1 MRKALFAL
9 FLLAAGMPAS
19 AQDGKGQVILTP
31 MAGVNVSWM
40 APNQPYKETSAK
52 VGVVA
57 GVEAEYMVSD
67 RLGVSLGALYS
78 QLGRKKEGWL
88 HKSLTEKIDYLNIPL
103 MVNYHVWKGLTLKAG
118 IQPSLRLNSK
128 WDGEEYIY
136 RVDRPDIEEGVLYY
150 ESPDISEYLQDDAT
164 YGYKGKYFNDNTNGV
179 VIGIPVGVAYE
190 YKGFVLDARFVLSL
204 TDTYKDITKE
214 YIQDGKNIQRG
225 YYLNEKSKNR
235 NFQITLGYRFRL

>member
-1 MRKALFAL
+1 MKKALFAL

-19 AQDGKGQVILTP
+19 AQDGKGQVVLTP

-40 APNQPYKETSAK
+40 APNLPSDESSAK
-52 VGVVA
+52 VGLVA
-57 GVEAEYMVSD
+57 GVEAEYMVSEK
-67 RLGVSLGALYS
+67 LGVSLGALYS
-78 QLGRKKEGWL
+78 QLGRNKEDGW
-88 HKSLTEKIDYLNIPL
+88 HKSLTEEIDYLNVPL

-118 IQPSLRLNSK
+118 IQPSLRLSSK
-128 WDGEEYIY
+128 WDGQEYIY
-136 RVDRPDIEEGVLYY
+136 PVETPNYNELVTKDHPDLTIYNYEGK
-150 ESPDISEYLQDDAT
+150 D
-164 YGYKGKYFNDNTNGV
+164 FNDTTSGV
-179 VIGIPVGVAYE
+179 AIGIPVGVAYE
-190 YKGFVLDARFVLSL
+190 YKGFVLEARFVLAL

>member
-1 MRKALFAL
+1 MRKSLTT
-9 FLLAAGMPAS
+9 FLLLVVSMTAA
-19 AQDGKGQVILTP
+19 AQNEKGQVILTP

-40 APNQPYKETSAK
+40 APNLASDKSSAM
-52 VGVVA
+52 VGFVS

-78 QLGRKKEGWL
+78 QLGRKKEDGW

-118 IQPSLRLNSK
+118 IQPCLRLNSK

-136 RVDRPDIEEGVLYY
+136 RVDRPETPEG
-150 ESPDISEYLQDDAT
+150 ESPDIREYVQDDAI
-164 YGYKGKYFNDNTNGV
+164 YSYNGKDFIDNTNGV
-179 VIGIPVGVAYE
+179 VVGIPVGVAYE
-190 YKGFVLDARFVLSL
+190 YKNFVLDARFVLAL
-204 TDTYKDITKE
+204 GNTYKHITKE
-214 YIQDGKNIQRG
+214 YIQGDKKFWNS
-225 YYLNEKSKNR
+225 YHLNENSKNR

>member
-1 MRKALFAL
+1 MT
-9 FLLAAGMPAS
+9 AA
-19 AQDGKGQVILTP
+19 AQDEQGQVILTP

-40 APNQPYKETSAK
+40 APNLASDESSAK
-52 VGVVA
+52 VGFVA

-78 QLGRKKEGWL
+78 QLGRKKEDGW

-136 RVDRPDIEEGVLYY
+136 RVDRPETQEGVLD
-150 ESPDISEYLQDDAT
+150 ESPDISEYLQDDAI
-164 YGYKGKYFNDNTNGV
+164 YGYKGKDFNDNTNGV

-190 YKGFVLDARFVLSL
+190 YKGFVLDARFVLAL
-204 TDTYKDITKE
+204 GNTYKDVSKE
-214 YIQDGKNIQRG
+214 YIQEDMKWLDF
-225 YYLNEKSKNR
+225 YLLNEKSKNR